1 MEEIATSTII
11 QFPED
16 FVWGVSTSAYQIE
29 GSLDKDGR
37 GPSIWDEL
45 TAIPGRIF
53 NGDDARVACDSYNRY
68 EEDISLMKELGVKAY
83 RFSVSWPRIYPQGSG
98 EVNRAGVEHYKR
110 LVAKLLENGIEPF
123 CTLYHWELPQAL
135 QEQGGWENRATIDA
149 FVRFAETMFRE
160 FDGMIRHWMTF
171 NEPWCI
177 AINGHLLGR
186 HAPGIRNW
194 QSAIQA
200 AHHVLVAHGK
210 TVRRFRELGTQ
221 GSIGYAPDLYWY
233 EPFSRSREDT
243 DAAYRAF
250 AIYSWFVEPVFTG
263 QYPAPMADWLRT
275 KGAEP
280 VVASGDMEMMK
291 ERIDFLGLNFYGGN
305 IVRHKPGN
313 NYLDLEHVDL
323 GYDKSDK
330 GWFIFPEGLYLMLNW
345 LTDRFGAIPIYI
357 TENGVC
363 YNDEAVNGEVRDD
376 RRIHF
381 MKNHIAELGRAI
393 DSGVNLKG
401 YLTWSLLDNFEWA
414 FGYSCRFGLVHVD
427 YRTLKRTPKESF
439 YWYRKLIGKNWLEL
453 ESR

>member
-1 MEEIATSTII
+1 MGTII
-11 QFPED
+11 QFPEN
-16 FVWGVSTSAYQIE
+16 FIWGVSTSAYQIE
-29 GSLDKDGR
+29 GALSKDGR
-37 GPSIWDEL
+37 GPSIWDAL
-45 TAIPGRIF
+45 AAVPGRIY
-53 NGDDARVACDSYNRY
+53 NGDDASVACDSYHRY

-98 EVNRAGVEHYKR
+98 GVNQQGLDHYKR

-135 QEQGGWENRATIDA
+135 QEKGGWENRETIQA
-149 FVRFAETMFRE
+149 FVQFAETMFRE
-160 FDGMIRHWMTF
+160 FDGLIKHWMTF

-186 HAPGIRNW
+186 HAPGIQSW
-194 QSAIQA
+194 QSAIQV
-200 AHHVLVAHGK
+200 AHHVMVAHGRS
-210 TVRRFRELGTQ
+210 VRRFRELGTQ
-221 GSIGYAPDLYWY
+221 GLIGYAPDMYWY
-233 EPFSRSREDT
+233 EPFSRRQEDV

-250 AIYSWFVEPVFTG
+250 TIYNWFVEPVFTG
-263 QYPAPMADWLRT
+263 KYPEEMAAWFKT

-280 VVASGDMEMMK
+280 IIEPGDMEIMK
-291 ERIDFLGLNFYGGN
+291 EKIDFLGLNFYGGN

-345 LTDRFGAIPIYI
+345 LTDRFGQIPIYI
-357 TENGVC
+357 TENGAC
-363 YNDEAVNGEVRDD
+363 YNDEVVNGKVNDSS
-376 RRIHF
+376 RIRF
-381 MKNHIAELGRAI
+381 LQNHAAELGRAI
-393 DSGVNLKG
+393 ESGVNLKG

-439 YWYRKLIGKNWLEL
+439 YWYQKLIRKNWLEL